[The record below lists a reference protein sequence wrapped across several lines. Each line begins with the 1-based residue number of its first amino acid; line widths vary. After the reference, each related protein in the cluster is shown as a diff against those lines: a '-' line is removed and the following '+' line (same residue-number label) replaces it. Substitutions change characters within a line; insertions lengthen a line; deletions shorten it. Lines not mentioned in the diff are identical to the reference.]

1 MRGKD
6 RTVQVAAVTQDY
18 LHAQPTEE
26 LVAETLDR
34 LNAAASCRPDIVC
47 LPETFSGKE
56 AESVPGPMT
65 ERLAAWARSKSSYV
79 ICSIAAKEEGHKL
92 NSAVLLD
99 RKGDIVGKY
108 DKMHPTEGELQEGV
122 TPGADAPVFETDFGR
137 IGMQI
142 CFDVNWRE
150 VWAGLKQRGA
160 EIVFWP
166 SAYPAHRMLSAL
178 AWMNELYVVSSTRTR
193 ASRIYDITGEV
204 LARSGMFQPWAQATL
219 HLGKRLFEIDYHM
232 DKIRRVEQKYGRRVL
247 IQWYHDE
254 DWFTLTSV
262 DPNLGTEDIIT
273 EFEMVPLRAYHARCD
288 RAIEAARRAMAGWQ
302 PAAGE

>member
-6 RTVQVAAVTQDY
+6 RAVQVATVTQDY
-18 LHAQPTEE
+18 LHAQSTEE
-26 LVAETLDR
+26 LVAETLER
-34 LNAAASCRPDIVC
+34 LDAAASCGPDIVC

-56 AESVPGPMT
+56 GESVPGAMT
-65 ERLAAWARSKSSYV
+65 ERLSAWARAKSCYV
-79 ICSIAAKEEGHKL
+79 ICSIASREDGHRF

-108 DKMHPTEGELQEGV
+108 DKMHPTEGELQDGV
-122 TPGADAPVFETDFGR
+122 RPGADAPVFETDFGG
-137 IGMQI
+137 IGIQI
-142 CFDVNWRE
+142 CFDVNWRD

-160 EIVFWP
+160 EIIFWP

-178 AWMNELYVVSSTRTR
+178 AWMNECYVVSSTRTR

-204 LARSGMFQPWAQATL
+204 LAQSGMFQPWAHATL

-232 DKIRRVEQKYGRRVL
+232 GKIREVEQKYGRRVL

-262 DPNLGTEDIIT
+262 DPTLETEDIIA
-273 EFEMVPLRAYHARCD
+273 EFEMVPLQPYHDRCD
-288 RAIEAARRAMAGWQ
+288 RAIEAARRAMAC
-302 PAAGE
+302 